1 MCLCMR
7 LRYYGPPPNLLRR
20 RRPMLV
26 SQNTVDTGQAA
37 MIQADHARGM
47 TNGGVRIEPLCL
59 ARAPG

>member
-1 MCLCMR
+1 MFVCVC
-7 LRYYGPPPNLLRR
+7 LRYYGPPPNLLGR

-37 MIQADHARGM
+37 EIQAGHARGM